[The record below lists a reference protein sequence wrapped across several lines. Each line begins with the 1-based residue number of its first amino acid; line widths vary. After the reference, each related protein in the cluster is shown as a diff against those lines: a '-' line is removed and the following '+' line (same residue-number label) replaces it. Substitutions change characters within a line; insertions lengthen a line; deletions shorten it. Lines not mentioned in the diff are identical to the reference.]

1 VTALAS
7 ALSLLLRSL
16 SGQVSSL
23 RITNIFLGLLALRRA
38 FFFLALLVFFF
49 TLSLRSSFEL
59 FFDHSALPLTLSL
72 ATANILASE
81 S

>member
-1 VTALAS
+1 MITLAS
-7 ALSLLLRSL
+7 ALSLLLRSF

-23 RITNIFLGLLALRRA
+23 RITNILLGLLALRRT
-38 FFFLALLVFFF
+38 FFFLTLLIFFF
-49 TLSLRSSFEL
+49 TLSLRGSFEL

-81 S
+81 R